1 MDEGGEAYIEAGAAA
16 GADGPHGVVIARG
29 PSNAVAAVRGTSS
42 GDVEEG
48 EAVDGPGCEA
58 RS

>member
-1 MDEGGEAYIEAGAAA
+1 MDEGREAYIEAGAEA
-16 GADGPHGVVIARG
+16 GAYGPHGVVIARG

-42 GDVEEG
+42 GDVEG